1 MTYIIGITGGI
12 GGGKSTVG
20 NYLAEMGATI
30 IDTDSIAREVTLPG
44 SDALVEIKRMFGD
57 SVFNEDGTLDRQAM
71 AEIVFNNKEKLD
83 QLSSILHPRIRERWL
98 TEARECG
105 EDFVFVVIP
114 LLFENKL
121 QHYFDEIWVITADEE
136 ERIHRVMKR
145 DRVTSDDVT
154 GRIANQMPES
164 EKIAA
169 ADVVID
175 TTGGFEATRAST
187 EAALAELKRGPGGN
201 DA

>member
-30 IDTDSIAREVTLPG
+30 IDTDNIAREVTLPG
-44 SDALVEIKRMFGD
+44 SDALDEIRRTFGH
-57 SVFNEDGTLDRQAM
+57 SVFNADGTLNRRTM
-71 AEIVFNNKEKLD
+71 AEIVFNDKEKLD

-105 EDFVFVVIP
+105 EDFVFVIIP

-121 QHYFDEIWVITADEE
+121 EHYFDEIWVVTAEEE
-136 ERIHRVMKR
+136 ERVRRVMKR
-145 DRVTSDDVT
+145 DHVTRDDVT
-154 GRIANQMPES
+154 GRIANQIPEY